1 MTSDRAAGLAFIGVS
16 SQTEARLD
24 KYVEFLARWRK
35 VTNLISERAFS
46 QVWTRHLADCAH
58 HSCWVTRRLLASGS
72 ISDPAQGR
80 AEVHCLALKVI
91 RENARS
97 YRRSLVRP
105 MLLPAFMAVA
115 SKCSILAC
123 CHLWTQSPLGHWPP
137 CLVSLNLPMNS
148 LCSARSEFY
157 RGDDR
162 RQHRLNPFSVA
173 SQFQFKSFRNNSDP
187 DARITAFTAA
197 TPAHRL
203 KNDPRRS
210 AQLDEKR
217 RGCNRTA

>member
-1 MTSDRAAGLAFIGVS
+1 MRNGLQLEGWYFDVRYSRSPYWEVSRETSRSSGNTEVMTSDRATGLAFIGIS

-24 KYVEFLARWRK
+24 KHVEFLARWRK

-58 HSCWVTRRLLASGS
+58 SCLVTRRSLASGS
-72 ISDPAQGR
+72 TSDPAQGR

-91 RENARS
+91 RENVRS
-97 YRRSLVRP
+97 YGRSLVRP
-105 MLLPAFMAVA
+105 MLLPAFMAVV

-162 RQHRLNPFSVA
+162 RQHRLNPF
-173 SQFQFKSFRNNSDP
+173 R
-187 DARITAFTAA
+187 
-197 TPAHRL
+197 
-203 KNDPRRS
+203 
-210 AQLDEKR
+210 
-217 RGCNRTA
+217 